1 MNIKKIAVL
10 AGLMTMGTVSFAAER
25 NDAEALLIHKGKEL
39 SIFNINDRMRFD
51 ENRLE
56 INGNLHLSENNRL
69 EMRLRHFSSI
79 GDGDVGDT
87 RDSGNTAEDRT
98 EMRFRL
104 HTQVD
109 VENMIIRTEL
119 KTNTYGSNDGVNN
132 FGGNKQY
139 LRVQP
144 TWHLFTD
151 VEGLSSHLR
160 AGIAFQHYS
169 PDEKS
174 TEYAYSFTSSF
185 ENFYTINDYLEIEG
199 NIYYDYTFAGK
210 GSDDYNSVD
219 IEAYVYAD
227 YPLYNAEN
235 GMKLEALLEGG
246 FDPYSFGARHFGD
259 LNNVSGSGVEGHETY
274 VLYAEPSI
282 QVSKLLDEN
291 NSVYLKGGYY
301 VEQNDENSTGKV
313 DDTAFIRFG
322 YTSKF

>member
-10 AGLMTMGTVSFAAER
+10 AGLMTMGMVSFAMEEGEAEVLR
-25 NDAEALLIHKGKEL
+25 TKEQKES
-39 SIFNINDRMRFD
+39 SIFNINDRVRFN
-51 ENRLE
+51 ENQLE
-56 INGNLHLSENNRL
+56 MNGNLHLDKNNRL
-69 EMRLRHFSSI
+69 EMRLRHYS
-79 GDGDVGDT
+79 DVGYGDLRDT
-87 RDSGNTAEDRT
+87 RDSGKTAEDRT

-104 HTQVD
+104 HTQID
-109 VENMIIRTEL
+109 VEDMIIRTEL
-119 KTNTYGSNDGVNN
+119 KTDTYGSNDGVNN

-139 LRVQP
+139 FRVQP

-169 PDEKS
+169 PDAAS
-174 TEYAYSFTSSF
+174 TENSYLFTSSF

-199 NIYYDYTFAGK
+199 NIYYDYTFAGS
-210 GSDDYNSVD
+210 GTEDYNSVD
-219 IEAYVYAD
+219 IEAYAYAN

-274 VLYAEPSI
+274 VFYAEPSI
-282 QVSKLLDEN
+282 QVSKSLDEN

-301 VEQNDENSTGKV
+301 VEKNNENSTSDV

>member
-1 MNIKKIAVL
+1 MSIKKIAVL
-10 AGLMTMGTVSFAAER
+10 AGLMTMGMVSFAMEES
-25 NDAEALLIHKGKEL
+25 DAEVLKTQEQKQL
-39 SIFNINDRMRFD
+39 SIFNINDRVRFD

-56 INGNLHLSENNRL
+56 INGNLHLSKNNRL
-69 EMRLRHFSSI
+69 EMRLRHYS
-79 GDGDVGDT
+79 DVGYGDLRDT
-87 RDSGNTAEDRT
+87 RDSGNTTGDRT

-109 VENMIIRTEL
+109 VEDMIVRTEL
-119 KTNTYGSNDGVNN
+119 KTNTYGSGD
-132 FGGNKQY
+132 GGNKQY
-139 LRVQP
+139 FRVQP

-169 PDEKS
+169 PDAAS
-174 TEYAYSFTSSF
+174 TENSYLFTTSF

-199 NIYYDYTFAGK
+199 NIYYDYTFAGS
-210 GSDDYNSVD
+210 GTEDYNSVD
-219 IEAYVYAD
+219 IEA
-227 YPLYNAEN
+227 
-235 GMKLEALLEGG
+235 LEALLEGG

-274 VLYAEPSI
+274 VFYAEPSI
-282 QVSKLLDEN
+282 QVSKSLDEN

-301 VEQNDENSTGKV
+301 VEKNNENSTSDV